1 MGASDTTTKDG
12 PPANQTNSSRH
23 PAANSRINL
32 AHEATARLG
41 PLVIEPALRR
51 VAHDDGRQQVVEPRV
66 MQVLVALIRAGGQ
79 IVSRDD
85 LMMSC
90 WHGVVVGEDAIN
102 RVMGRVR
109 RLADG
114 IGGGEIKLETVT
126 KVGYRLV
133 ASQGAPETQSPM
145 QARPTDERVSI
156 CVLPFANMSDDL
168 QQAYFSD
175 GICED
180 IITDL
185 AKVSAL
191 SVVARSTAFNFKGKA
206 IDIPEIAR
214 QLGVSYV
221 LEGSV
226 RKAGGRVRI
235 TAQLIDGLAGDHVW
249 SERWDRDL
257 TDIFALQDEIS
268 QAIVGALKLKLLP
281 DEKKSIERR
290 GTDNVDAYNIYLMAR
305 QYFLGGNRG
314 DTRSAEA
321 IIRLC
326 RRATEIDPRYARAWA
341 LMANAQTTLRFVQG
355 RPDDGLAAAE
365 QALSLDPSL
374 AEAHAVRAR
383 HLFRIGRHDE
393 ASVEIETALRLDPE
407 SYEVNESA
415 GLLCIRERRFADA
428 IGYYEKA
435 AALME
440 SSVGAPGMLLT
451 CYQAV
456 GDEAGVRRSAQATLA
471 RAEKALAQD
480 PGNGGAMGFGVAALA
495 AFGEAERARDWID
508 RALLIDPDN
517 LNMRYNFA
525 CSLSGQLGDNEG
537 ALELL
542 GGYFTTATLGDVNFA
557 KVDPDLD
564 PIRDDPRFVAM
575 LAAAE
580 ARLAAADAATPPAAG
595 ALSPA
600 V

>member
-1 MGASDTTTKDG
+1 VDAADRAGDDG
-12 PPANQTNSSRH
+12 PPASQGDRDRPS
-23 PAANSRINL
+23 PATGRINL
-32 AHEATARLG
+32 AYETPVRLG
-41 PLVIEPALRR
+41 PLAVEPALRR
-51 VAHDDGRQQVVEPRV
+51 VAHDDGREEILEPRV
-66 MQVLVALIRAGGQ
+66 MQVLVALVRADGR

-114 IGGGEIKLETVT
+114 IGDGEIKLETVT
-126 KVGYRLV
+126 KVGYRLIV
-133 ASQGAPETQSPM
+133 TSEAG
-145 QARPTDERVSI
+145 RPTVRPSPAPSKLSI
-156 CVLPFANMSDDL
+156 CVLPFANMSDDP

-191 SVVARSTAFNFKGKA
+191 SVVARSTAFTFKGKA
-206 IDIPEIAR
+206 IDVPEVAR
-214 QLGVSYV
+214 QLGVSHV

-235 TAQLIDGLAGDHVW
+235 TAQLIDGAAGDHIW

-268 QAIVGALKLKLLP
+268 QAIVAALKLKLLP
-281 DEKKSIERR
+281 EEKQSIERR
-290 GTDNVDAYNIYLMAR
+290 GTDNVDAFNLYLMAR
-305 QYFLGGNRG
+305 QYFVSGNRG
-314 DTRSAEA
+314 DLRAAEA
-321 IIRLC
+321 IVRLC
-326 RRATEIDPRYARAWA
+326 RRATEIDPKYARAWA
-341 LMANAQTTLRFVQG
+341 LMANAQTSLRFVHG

-374 AEAHAVRAR
+374 AEARAVRAR
-383 HLFRIGRHDE
+383 HLFRMGRHDE
-393 ASVEIETALRLDPE
+393 ASVEIETALRLDAE

-415 GLLCIRERRFADA
+415 GLLCVRERRFADA
-428 IGYYEKA
+428 IAYYEKA
-435 AALME
+435 ATAME

-456 GDEAGVRRSAQATLA
+456 GDRAGVRRSAQTTLT

-480 PGNGGAMGFGVAALA
+480 PGNGAAMGFGVAALA
-495 AFGEAERARDWID
+495 ALGQAERARDWID

-525 CSLSGQLGDNEG
+525 CSLSGQLGDSEG
-537 ALELL
+537 ALDLL
-542 GGYFTTATLGDVNFA
+542 GGYFATATVGDVNYA
-557 KVDPDLD
+557 RVDPDLD
-564 PIRDDPRFVAM
+564 PIRDDPRLVAM
-575 LAAAE
+575 IEAAT
-580 ARLAAADAATPPAAG
+580 ARLAAADGVSSAPAG
-595 ALSPA
+595 
-600 V
+600 